1 MQRVTNEHDEFAA
14 VGDGI
19 ATITETIFYFTKFE
33 PLFFEGKLGVAQN
46 LKSAVIDV
54 YSDILKFLSKAKS
67 YYDERAKHRLSPHS
81 LAPDSDESGIKIYD
95 LANHMTRASC
105 QERFPF
111 SNQL

>member
-1 MQRVTNEHDEFAA
+1 LQRVTNEHDEFAA

-33 PLFFEGKLGVAQN
+33 PLFFEGELGVAQN

-67 YYDERAKHRLSPHS
+67 YYDERATHRLSPHS
-81 LAPDSDESGIKIYD
+81 LAPASDASGIKIYD
-95 LANHMTRASC
+95 LAKRMTRASC